1 MKLQVRNLEKCFT
14 DKGTYVNV
22 LADINLDVYDGEF
35 VSVIG
40 PSGCGK
46 TTLLNCISGLEEPD
60 SGLINIEGEES
71 QSRLGRVGYMPQK
84 DLLFPWRTVLENAL
98 LGMEIR
104 GHSRIESRK
113 RAGELMERVGLD
125 GFEYKTPSVL
135 SGGMRQRVAFM
146 RTLMTDQE
154 LIVLDEPFGALDAF
168 TRHQMQEWLV
178 DIWGSM
184 GKTIILIT
192 HDVDE
197 ALLLSDRVIV
207 LTARPASVKLVLN
220 VGLPRPRRY
229 RMVTDTAFIALK
241 EQLIRALW
249 SDEV

>member
-1 MKLQVRNLEKCFT
+1 M
-14 DKGTYVNV
+14 
-22 LADINLDVYDGEF
+22 
-35 VSVIG
+35 IG

-46 TTLLNCISGLEEPD
+46 TTLLKCISGLEEPD
-60 SGLINIEGEES
+60 SGLISVDGYGS

-98 LGMEIR
+98 LGMEVR

-113 RAGELMERVGLD
+113 RAGQLMERFGLD
-125 GFEYKTPSVL
+125 GFEDKFPAVL

-178 DIWGSM
+178 DIWSSM
-184 GKTIILIT
+184 AKTIILIT

-197 ALLLSDRVIV
+197 ALLLSDRVLV
-207 LTARPASVKLVLN
+207 LTGRPASVKLVVN
-220 VGLPRPRRY
+220 VRLQRPRRY
-229 RMVTDTAFIALK
+229 RIVTDTAFIALK
-241 EQLIRALW
+241 EQLIDALW
-249 SDEV
+249 GDEV

>member
-1 MKLQVRNLEKCFT
+1 
-14 DKGTYVNV
+14 
-22 LADINLDVYDGEF
+22 
-35 VSVIG
+35 
-40 PSGCGK
+40 
-46 TTLLNCISGLEEPD
+46 
-60 SGLINIEGEES
+60 
-71 QSRLGRVGYMPQK
+71 
-84 DLLFPWRTVLENAL
+84 
-98 LGMEIR
+98 
-104 GHSRIESRK
+104 
-113 RAGELMERVGLD
+113 
-125 GFEYKTPSVL
+125 
-135 SGGMRQRVAFM
+135 M

-154 LIVLDEPFGALDAF
+154 LIVLDEPFGVLDAF